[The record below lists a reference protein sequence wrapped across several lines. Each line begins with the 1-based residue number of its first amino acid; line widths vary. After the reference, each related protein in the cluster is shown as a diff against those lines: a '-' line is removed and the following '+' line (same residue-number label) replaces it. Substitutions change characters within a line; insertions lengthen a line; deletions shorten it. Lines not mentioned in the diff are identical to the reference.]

1 MANKKRR
8 KRPRPSPSAGAK
20 PDSARATG
28 GANVE
33 RRERKDE
40 ARRARERA
48 RRQAARRA
56 RTRRGVS
63 LLIAGGIGL
72 GVVWFINR
80 AAPPDQL
87 SEQAQAAVTAAGCSG
102 PEEVLP
108 SDPPG
113 GQHLAPGESPNYT
126 QTPATS
132 GVHAPGSLPTDPNV
146 FTEPV
151 DEGQAVHFMEHAGI
165 VLYYRQDSIPQEVV
179 DRLATVANQER
190 NTLLAPYPDLPD
202 GRDLAFATWNR
213 LLTCPEGVSAEQ
225 AGRIARGFVEAYACT
240 SVGPEPSA
248 SPEC

>member
-1 MANKKRR
+1 MATKKRR
-8 KRPRPSPSAGAK
+8 KRRPSPPTGAT
-20 PDSARATG
+20 PDTARGTG

-48 RRQAARRA
+48 RKQAARRA

-63 LLIAGGIGL
+63 LLVAGGIGL
-72 GVVWFINR
+72 ALVWFINR
-80 AAPPDQL
+80 SAPPDQL
-87 SEQAQAAVTAAGCSG
+87 SEQAQTAVAAAGCSG
-102 PEEVLP
+102 PTEVLQ

-113 GQHLAPGESPNYT
+113 GQHLGPGESPNYT

-132 GVHAPGSLPTDPNV
+132 GVHAQAALPTDPNV

-151 DEGQAVHFMEHAGI
+151 DESLAVHFMEHAGV
-165 VLYYRQDSIPQEVV
+165 VLYYRQDAIPQDVV
-179 DRLATVANQER
+179 DRLAAVANQER

-213 LLTCPEGVSAEQ
+213 LLTCPADVTADQ

-240 SVGPEPSA
+240 SVGPEPNA

>member
-8 KRPRPSPSAGAK
+8 KRPRSSPSTPTK
-20 PDSARATG
+20 PDTTTTG
-28 GANVE
+28 GANIG

-48 RRQAARRA
+48 RKQAARRA

-63 LLIAGGIGL
+63 LLVAGGVGL

-87 SEQAQAAVTAAGCSG
+87 SAQSQATVTAAGCSG
-102 PEEVLP
+102 PTEVLQ

-113 GQHLAPGESPNYT
+113 GQHLGAGESPSYT

-151 DEGQAVHFMEHAGI
+151 EESLAVHFMEHAGI
-165 VLYYRQDSIPQEVV
+165 VLYYRQGSVPQEVV

-190 NTLLAPYPDLPD
+190 NTLLAPYPDLPE
-202 GRDLAFATWNR
+202 GQDLAFATWNR
-213 LLTCPEGVSAEQ
+213 VLTCPEGVTADD
-225 AGRIARGFVEAYACT
+225 AGQIARGFADAYVCT
-240 SVGPEPSA
+240 SVGPEPNA

>member
-8 KRPRPSPSAGAK
+8 KRPRSSPSMPTK
-20 PDSARATG
+20 PDTTTTG
-28 GANVE
+28 GANIA

-48 RRQAARRA
+48 RKQAARRA

-63 LLIAGGIGL
+63 LLVAGGVGL
-72 GVVWFINR
+72 GLVWFINR

-87 SEQAQAAVTAAGCSG
+87 SARSQAAVTAAGCSG
-102 PEEVLP
+102 PIEVLP

-113 GQHLAPGESPNYT
+113 GQHLGAGESPSYT

-151 DEGQAVHFMEHAGI
+151 DETLAVHFMEHSGI
-165 VLYYRQDSIPQEVV
+165 VLYYRQGSVPQEVV

-190 NTLLAPYPDLPD
+190 NTLLAPYPDLPE
-202 GRDLAFATWNR
+202 GQDLAFTTWNR
-213 LLTCPEGVSAEQ
+213 LLTCPEGVSADD
-225 AGRIARGFVEAYACT
+225 AGLIARGFADAYVCT
-240 SVGPEPSA
+240 SVGPEPNA

>member
-1 MANKKRR
+1 MASKKRR
-8 KRPRPSPSAGAK
+8 KRRPSQPAGAT
-20 PDSARATG
+20 PDPARATG

-40 ARRARERA
+40 ARRARERT
-48 RRQAARRA
+48 RKQAARRA

-63 LLIAGGIGL
+63 LLVAGGIGL
-72 GVVWFINR
+72 ALVWFINR
-80 AAPPDQL
+80 SAPPDQL
-87 SEQAQAAVTAAGCSG
+87 SERAQATVAAAGCSG
-102 PEEVLP
+102 PTEVLQ

-113 GQHLAPGESPNYT
+113 GQHLGPGESPNYT

-132 GVHAPGSLPTDPNV
+132 GVHAQSALPTDPNV

-151 DEGQAVHFMEHAGI
+151 DESQAVHFMEHAGI
-165 VLYYRQDSIPQEVV
+165 VLYYRQDAIPQEVV
-179 DRLATVANQER
+179 DRLGAVANQER
-190 NTLLAPYPDLPD
+190 NTLLAPYPDLLE
-202 GRDLAFATWNR
+202 GQDLAFAAWNR
-213 LLTCPEGVSAEQ
+213 LLTCPAGVTADQ